1 MSVLFHHIPEF
12 VEATHDC
19 LTHSFNLMNTAKTIH
34 VARQALEHKL
44 EKGADGVH
52 LFVPFK
58 RATLY
63 GITLPTI
70 ISKLIPQFLSDSS
83 GALSLFFIEQ
93 NSGYRSL
100 VAQFDKADIEA
111 RAQNTYWDGVALYLT
126 KATSDM
132 AHIDDTGRFSIVRR

>member
-70 ISKLIPQFLSDSS
+70 ISK
-83 GALSLFFIEQ
+83 
-93 NSGYRSL
+93 
-100 VAQFDKADIEA
+100 
-111 RAQNTYWDGVALYLT
+111 
-126 KATSDM
+126 
-132 AHIDDTGRFSIVRR
+132 